1 MNRISIIVPM
11 LNEADHVDRFMADVA
26 AQDFE
31 GGVELLVADGGSSD
45 GSAERLRAAA
55 AHHRIP
61 LVVLENQA
69 RWASHGLNKCV
80 REATA
85 ELLVRLDCHSRYP
98 SDYLRRCAEVAEAEP
113 DAAVVG
119 GIVVPQ
125 GRTSME
131 RAVACA
137 MDGPFGGI
145 GWMRGTDRAVRR
157 DSDTVTYGAFRPET
171 FRNVGLFD
179 ESLHRNQDDEFTNR
193 VRLAGGR
200 VVLDSAIKVL
210 YTPRGSLRGVARQYF
225 EYGFWK
231 VAVMR
236 KHERVISARSLAPSL
251 FVASL
256 VLLSPAAIWSL
267 AARRLL
273 SGELALY
280 AGSALVLG
288 TASLRRRQEPWSLLP
303 RVLAVFPTFHLAYGV
318 GMIHGWI
325 RTARSG

>member
-1 MNRISIIVPM
+1 VNRISIIVPM
-11 LNEADHVDRFMADVA
+11 LNEAEHVDQFVTDVA

-31 GGVELLVADGGSSD
+31 GDVELLVADGCSTDASV
-45 GSAERLRAAA
+45 ERLRTAVAR
-55 AHHRIP
+55 HGVP
-61 LVVLENQA
+61 LILLENRA
-69 RWASHGLNKCV
+69 RWASQGLNKCV
-80 REATA
+80 REATG

-145 GWMRGTDRAVRR
+145 AWMRGTDRPIRR

-171 FRNVGLFD
+171 FRKVGLFD
-179 ESLHRNQDDEFTNR
+179 ESLLRNQDDEFTNR

-210 YTPRGSLRGVARQYF
+210 YTPRGSLRGVGRQYF

-236 KHERVISARSLAPSL
+236 KHRRVISARSLAPPL
-251 FVASL
+251 FVTSL
-256 VLLSPAAIWSL
+256 ALLSPAAVWFP

-280 AGSALVLG
+280 AGSAFILG
-288 TASLRRRQEPWSLLP
+288 AASLRRRHEPWSLLP
-303 RVLAVFPTFHLAYGV
+303 RVLAVFPTFHLAYGA

>member
-1 MNRISIIVPM
+1 MNRISVIVPM
-11 LNEADHVDRFMADVA
+11 LNEVEHVDQFVADVA

-31 GGVELLVADGGSSD
+31 GGVELLVADGGSTD
-45 GSAERLRAAA
+45 GSVERLQTAVAR
-55 AHHRIP
+55 HRVR
-61 LVVLENQA
+61 LVVLENRA
-69 RWASHGLNKCV
+69 RWASQGLNKCIG
-80 REATA
+80 EATG

-98 SDYLRRCAEVAEAEP
+98 GDYLRRCAEVAEAEP

-119 GIVVPQ
+119 GIVIPR
-125 GRTSME
+125 GDTSME

-145 GWMRGTDRAVRR
+145 GWMRGTEGAVRR

-179 ESLHRNQDDEFTNR
+179 ESLVRNQDDEFTSR

-210 YTPRGSLRGVARQYF
+210 YTPRGSFRGVARQYF

-236 KHERVISARSLAPSL
+236 KHKRVASARSLAPSL

-256 VLLSPAAIWSL
+256 VLLSPAAVWFL
-267 AARRLL
+267 AARLLL

-288 TASLRRRQEPWSLLP
+288 TASLRRRREPWSLLP
-303 RVLAVFPTFHLAYGV
+303 RVLAVFPTFHLAYGA